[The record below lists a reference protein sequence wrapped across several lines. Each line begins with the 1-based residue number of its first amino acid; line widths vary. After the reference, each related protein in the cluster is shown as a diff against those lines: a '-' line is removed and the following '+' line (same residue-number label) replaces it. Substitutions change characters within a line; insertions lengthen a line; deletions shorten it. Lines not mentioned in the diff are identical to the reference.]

1 MSVTRR
7 HSLFGLLVLPGC
19 SVLPDRPF
27 IEIRRYP
34 LSPARPADAP
44 RRQGREAVL
53 VRDMRA
59 GPGLD
64 SRGLRSIRNDGTL
77 AVAPYAEW
85 AAPPA
90 DAAEAAMREWLRAS
104 GLFAG
109 VALPGSRIAAPLVL
123 ESELVA
129 LEQDSP
135 RTARAAIS
143 ALLVEETGLAGVR
156 LRGQF
161 VARGTAAV
169 QGEGQGGGQGRG
181 QAASAQA
188 MSEALGAALASLETE
203 LARIL
208 STTAPR

>member
-1 MSVTRR
+1 MNMTRR
-7 HSLFGLLVLPGC
+7 AALLGLAALPGC
-19 SVLPDRPF
+19 SLLPDRPF
-27 IEIRRYP
+27 IETRRFP
-34 LSPARPADAP
+34 LNPTRPADAP
-44 RRQGREAVL
+44 RRQGRDAVL

-64 SRGLRSIRNDGTL
+64 ARGLRSIRPDGTL

-90 DAAEAAMREWLRAS
+90 EAAEAAMREWLRAS

-129 LEQDSP
+129 LELDTP

-161 VARGTAAV
+161 VARGAAQV
-169 QGEGQGGGQGRG
+169 QGDGQGQG
-181 QAASAQA
+181 ASA
-188 MSEALGAALASLETE
+188 MSEALAAALASLEAE
-203 LARIL
+203 LSRIL
-208 STTAPR
+208 SAPAPAPAPR

>member
-1 MSVTRR
+1 MSIARR
-7 HSLFGLLVLPGC
+7 AGLLGLLALPGC
-19 SVLPDRPF
+19 SLLPDRPF
-27 IEIRRYP
+27 IETRRFP
-34 LSPARPADAP
+34 LNPTRPADAP
-44 RRQGREAVL
+44 PRRQGRDAVL

-64 SRGLRSIRNDGTL
+64 ARGLRSIRPDGTL
-77 AVAPYAEW
+77 AAAPYAEW

-90 DAAEAAMREWLRAS
+90 EAAEAAMREWLRAS

-109 VALPGSRIAAPLVL
+109 VALPGSRISAPLVL

-135 RTARAAIS
+135 RSARAAIS
-143 ALLVEETGLAGVR
+143 ALLVQETGLAGVR

-161 VARGTAAV
+161 VARGTAAL
-169 QGEGQGGGQGRG
+169 QGEGHG
-181 QAASAQA
+181 ASAQA
-188 MSEALGAALASLETE
+188 MGEALGAALAALEAE

-208 STTAPR
+208 STPAPG